1 MNRDEYIMPPDP
13 NYGTLEINPDTL
25 PNYNISFNNK
35 GGEVGKLDFNG
46 PEMKFIGN
54 ADESAQVLFDWLTE
68 AFKLRLERE
77 RKEERARCIEQVKKS
92 KVVTWFWYPKD
103 HVIQANKISSI
114 YEFQLKRTLEA
125 LENP

>member
-13 NYGTLEINPDTL
+13 NYGKLRIKDNTL
-25 PNYNISFNNK
+25 PNYNISFTNK

-54 ADESAQVLFDWLTE
+54 ADESAKVLFDWLTE
-68 AFKLRLERE
+68 AFKLRLEQE
-77 RKEERARCIEQVKKS
+77 RKQERARCIEQVK
-92 KVVTWFWYPKD
+92 
-103 HVIQANKISSI
+103 
-114 YEFQLKRTLEA
+114 RTLEA